1 MDEEVLKD
9 ILASNVIIIANQ
21 LKAEACASGLR
32 GGNDY
37 IHEAVNLVRQKK
49 SRILQRL
56 GGIYRPE
63 VHQVSALEASCNFL
77 SDIDH

>member
-1 MDEEVLKD
+1 MDEEILRD

-21 LKAEACASGLR
+21 LKAEAYRSGQT

-37 IHEAVNLVRQKK
+37 IYEAVNLVRQKK

-63 VHQVSALEASCNFL
+63 VHQVSAMEAACGFL